1 MDMFV
6 GVCDAV
12 LFMAFAFFLHN
23 QRPAY
28 LDCVK
33 TWSLLSSLHC
43 PSLGPYLLVVTQKQ
57 KVGELEGH
65 VVWEVKGSD
74 VIPFTKTNIH
84 LNEQQVREAA

>member
-1 MDMFV
+1 M
-6 GVCDAV
+6 
-12 LFMAFAFFLHN
+12 
-23 QRPAY
+23 
-28 LDCVK
+28 
-33 TWSLLSSLHC
+33 
-43 PSLGPYLLVVTQKQ
+43 VTQKQ